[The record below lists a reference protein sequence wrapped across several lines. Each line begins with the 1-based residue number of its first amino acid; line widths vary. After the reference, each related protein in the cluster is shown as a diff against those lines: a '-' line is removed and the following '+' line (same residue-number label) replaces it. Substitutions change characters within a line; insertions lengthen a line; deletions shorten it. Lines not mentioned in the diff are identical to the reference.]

1 MKQRKIFIAG
11 LIAVLLWTSGVENVL
26 AVKNAPKNDILL
38 SAASPFEDLTENAL
52 AANRDGMNAA
62 LKAYADQAP
71 EVRKVLPASA
81 RAKIDELLA
90 AIKKA
95 ESQGDNETVALKSV
109 AVYRLLV
116 DALDQNALA
125 VPVQVALLDYA
136 GFMVTVLLHTGSSRD
151 WPALNKV
158 AAEASRNWAAVKD
171 RVTDTGLRDAVD
183 TAMAGLVEAGI
194 DKNAGMAAF
203 AAQIDLALVDL
214 LEGYFER
221 QPR

>member
-1 MKQRKIFIAG
+1 MNQRIVFIG
-11 LIAVLLWTSGVENVL
+11 LVAALLWPFSSGPAF
-26 AVKNAPKNDILL
+26 AVQRASKNDILL
-38 SAASPFEDLTENAL
+38 SAASPFEDLTDYAL
-52 AANRDGMNAA
+52 AADRDGMNKA

-71 EVRKVLPASA
+71 GVRKVLPASE
-81 RAKIDELLA
+81 RAKMDELLA

-116 DALDQNALA
+116 DALDHNTLV

-136 GFMVTVLLHTGSSRD
+136 GFMVTVLLHNESTKD
-151 WPALNKV
+151 WPALANV
-158 AAEASRNWAAVKD
+158 SAEAIRNWNAIRD
-171 RVTDTGLRDAVD
+171 RVTDKGLRDAVD
-183 TAMAGLVEAGI
+183 TALAGLVTACT
-194 DKNAGMAAF
+194 DRNAGMAAF

-221 QPR
+221 PSR